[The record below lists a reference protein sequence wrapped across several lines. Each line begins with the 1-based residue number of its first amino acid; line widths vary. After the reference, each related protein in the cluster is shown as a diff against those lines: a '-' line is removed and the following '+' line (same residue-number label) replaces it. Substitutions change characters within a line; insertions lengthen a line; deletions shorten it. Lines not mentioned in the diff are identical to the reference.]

1 VELAETRIA
10 LARALAQLGDI
21 AGARTAFQLARSA
34 CAHMGLRMLVDQIDS
49 DLTRID
55 EGAGPAGPLVHA

>member
-1 VELAETRIA
+1 
-10 LARALAQLGDI
+10 
-21 AGARTAFQLARSA
+21 
-34 CAHMGLRMLVDQIDS
+34 VDQIDS